1 MCLPQDLSSS
11 TMISLQREQ
20 NTMEGNQFL
29 SPLRGEKARP
39 RSRNLLVKALTSS
52 PADHEEAVRGRP
64 CSESTSPSDVRGR
77 AEEAA

>member
-1 MCLPQDLSSS
+1 
-11 TMISLQREQ
+11 
-20 NTMEGNQFL
+20 MEGNQFL

-39 RSRNLLVKALTSS
+39 RSRSLLVKALTSS

-64 CSESTSPSDVRGR
+64 CSESTGPSDVQGR